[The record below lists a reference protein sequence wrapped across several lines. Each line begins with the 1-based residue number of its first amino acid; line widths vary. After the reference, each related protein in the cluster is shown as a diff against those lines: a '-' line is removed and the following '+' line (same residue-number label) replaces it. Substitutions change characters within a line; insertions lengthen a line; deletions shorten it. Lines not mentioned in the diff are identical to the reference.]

1 MSDLGETL
9 AQIRPANTTATSA
22 YSPASSVTTKITR
35 VLVCNTTSSP
45 HDFRIF
51 LDVDGTTFDETTAL
65 FFDVATPAKTTVEI
79 EGEWWLDKAAGNLAV
94 RTDTNDAFT
103 FTVFGIEYQI

>member
-1 MSDLGETL
+1 MADLGETL
-9 AQIRPANTTATSA
+9 AQIRPSNTTATSA
-22 YSPASSVTTKITR
+22 YSPGSSVRTKITR
-35 VLVCNTTSSP
+35 VLVCNTTASP

-51 LDVDGTTFDETTAL
+51 LDVDGTTYDETTAL
-65 FFDVATPAKTTVEI
+65 FFDEALAANTTREI
-79 EGEWWLDKAAGNLAV
+79 EGNWWLDKAAGNLAV